1 MTTTIIISL
10 TLFIFVSI
18 AVFIWFYLFNIYEV
32 KIVVS
37 SIDLTLDENSNIEIK
52 VIRLNSF
59 GTKAICRKV
68 GAEFKIVSGEEFIR
82 IENTTINSILVY
94 SKGIIGKSE
103 ILVNPS
109 IGLFPSK
116 IKIVVQ

>member
-1 MTTTIIISL
+1 MSEVF
-10 TLFIFVSI
+10 FIGLGVIGLISI
-18 AVFIWFYLFNIYEV
+18 AIFTWFYLFNIYEV
-32 KIVVS
+32 KIIV
-37 SIDLTLDENSNIEIK
+37 DPKTLTLDSNSKLQIK
-52 VIRLNSF
+52 AIPLNSF

-68 GAEFKIVSGEEFIR
+68 GAEFKIVSGKEFIK
-82 IENTTINSILVY
+82 IKNTTKNSIQVY

-116 IKIVVQ
+116 IIIVVQ